1 MTDQTPDPNRPQ
13 DPHRPPASGDDRHG
27 EDPVSGGDEE
37 TTRRMSAGDP
47 LAGGDDS
54 VRADDPIGGEDSV
67 RADDPFGGDEAGASW
82 QAAGPRK
89 LTRSRQDSVIGG
101 VAGGLGRYFGIDPIL
116 FRIGFAALT
125 FAGGIGVVAYLAL
138 LAFVPPDGPEPAT
151 RGSRAVAIGG
161 AVLLGLALLASLDG
175 PIFFF
180 GPGLFVLALIGV
192 AGVLLWRALGGGAGA
207 GPGRTAGQIALAAGL
222 AVLVACTAV
231 GVGLAAALG
240 GGVVIAV
247 MAVIAGLVLAATA
260 FVGGARWLILPALAL
275 VVPLGLVAAADID
288 FDGGIGE
295 REYRP
300 ASVSELTDGYRI
312 GLGTVNVDLRDLD
325 LPDGRTD
332 LDLDVGVGEAVVY
345 VPEEA
350 CITSD
355 VEIGAGAADVLDREH
370 DGVDVVF
377 AENRTAPSD
386 RPHLH
391 IDAEIGLGVIEVVR
405 EGHMRDG
412 FDRDGFGRDRFQFS
426 GEAIDGGF
434 EGGTNCA

>member
-1 MTDQTPDPNRPQ
+1 
-13 DPHRPPASGDDRHG
+13 
-27 EDPVSGGDEE
+27 V
-37 TTRRMSAGDP
+37 
-47 LAGGDDS
+47 
-54 VRADDPIGGEDSV
+54 
-67 RADDPFGGDEAGASW
+67 
-82 QAAGPRK
+82 
-89 LTRSRQDSVIGG
+89 
-101 VAGGLGRYFGIDPIL
+101 LGI
-116 FRIGFAALT
+116 
-125 FAGGIGVVAYLAL
+125 AL
-138 LAFVPPDGPEPAT
+138 LAF
-151 RGSRAVAIGG
+151 
-161 AVLLGLALLASLDG
+161 LDG

-192 AGVLLWRALGGGAGA
+192 AGVLLWRALGGEGGRGPAG
-207 GPGRTAGQIALAAGL
+207 TAAQIALAAGL
-222 AVLVACTAV
+222 AIVVAGTAV

-247 MAVIAGLVLAATA
+247 LAVITGLVLAATA
-260 FVGGARWLILPALAL
+260 FAGGARWLILPALAL

-288 FDGGIGE
+288 MDGGIGE

-300 ASVSELTDGYRI
+300 TAVSELADGYQV
-312 GLGTVNVDLRDLD
+312 GLGTLNVDLRDLD

-370 DGVDVVF
+370 DGVDVAF
-377 AENRTAPSD
+377 AELQSSPAD

-391 IDAEIGLGVIEVVR
+391 INADIGLGVIEVVR
-405 EGHMRDG
+405 EGFLRDG
-412 FDRDGFGRDRFQFS
+412 FDRDGFGPDRFRFEDS
-426 GEAIDGGF
+426 TVDVRS